1 MGRQPVGLGHR
12 IQKAMTGLAQQ
23 VSAIVEKA
31 TELEAL
37 LDSAR
42 ERVLRRTRDFEAAAE
57 PAIGKPEAAKILGCS
72 VSTLERRLADKNPPP
87 HYKDGGKVT
96 FYASELRH
104 YKSAYRVGK
113 IENHS
118 SAT

>member
-1 MGRQPVGLGHR
+1 
-12 IQKAMTGLAQQ
+12 MTELAQT
-23 VSAIVEKA
+23 VSSIVEKA
-31 TELEAL
+31 IELEHL
-37 LDSAR
+37 LDSTR
-42 ERVLRRTRDFEAAAE
+42 EIVLRRTRAFEEAAE
-57 PAIGKPEAAKILGCS
+57 PAIGKSDAAAVLGCS
-72 VSTLERRLADKNPPP
+72 VSTLERRLAEKNPPP

-96 FYASELRH
+96 FYASELRK